1 MMASNSESLLRNA
14 MLTSTI
20 QVAVFHPQPI
30 VANGLATLLSM
41 GNGIE
46 VTGITSRAG
55 RLVTAVSR
63 WSPKVVVLG
72 LATAGL
78 SHPDRLISRVW
89 AASAEHKP
97 AFVVIVSSDQDAA
110 DALAVDAMA
119 VVTTEVTGH
128 TLRELVLSAGDG
140 RSRRVPA
147 ELVRPHVT
155 SSLRDGEPV
164 RTVLTARESDVLC
177 GIESGLSTKE
187 IAARLGISV
196 NTTRTHAQRLMS
208 KLRVHSRLQAAALA
222 ADQPHL
228 AASGHRT

>member
-1 MMASNSESLLRNA
+1 MA
-14 MLTSTI
+14 
-20 QVAVFHPQPI
+20 
-30 VANGLATLLSM
+30 
-41 GNGIE
+41 
-46 VTGITSRAG
+46 
-55 RLVTAVSR
+55 AVSR
-63 WSPKVVVLG
+63 LSPQVVVLG
-72 LATAGL
+72 LAAAGH

-89 AASAEHKP
+89 AASADRKP

-128 TLRELVLSAGDG
+128 TLRELVRSAGDS

-155 SSLRDGEPV
+155 PSLRDADPV
-164 RTVLTARESDVLC
+164 GTVLTVRESEVLC

-187 IAARLGISV
+187 IAAHLGISV

-222 ADQPHL
+222 AEQPHL
-228 AASGHRT
+228 AAFGHRT